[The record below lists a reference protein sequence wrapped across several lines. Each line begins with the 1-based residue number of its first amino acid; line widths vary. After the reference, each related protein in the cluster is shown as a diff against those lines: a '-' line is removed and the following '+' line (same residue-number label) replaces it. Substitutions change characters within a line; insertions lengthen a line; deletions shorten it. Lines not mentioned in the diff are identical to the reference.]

1 MTLRNALA
9 VSAFFVAPALFNP
22 CIAAVAATV
31 AAEGNITALRSALI
45 PKHEVAADIFLK
57 AHPTWDGRGVVIG
70 IFDTGVDPAAAGLT
84 VTSTGERKIVDIIDA
99 SGSGDVDTSTKRK
112 PDASGKLLAL
122 SGRKLTLPPGIVNPS
137 GEFRLGLKAASE
149 LFYGQVL
156 KRVTDERAAARSAA
170 ASLRNAARDRSEAAG
185 PLKAARAKAPDERGR
200 ADRDLIARDLALTA
214 LDDSKDLEATLVYDC
229 VVWNDGTGWRVVV
242 DTNQDGDLGDELTLR
257 PFGIAGEFGFF
268 GSVAQANFGV
278 QVYEGGDLLSIVT
291 VSGSHGTHVASI
303 AAGNSPDEP
312 ARNGIAPGA
321 RILSIK
327 IGDIRA
333 GGSSYGTSELRA
345 TAIAAQHRVDIVNAS
360 WGGRS
365 TLQDGKNQ
373 NSRLYDVMVERFD
386 ILAVVSAGNDGP
398 AYGTA
403 GSAGAEASR
412 VLGVGAYMSR
422 EMGTVLY
429 NTLKDTADAAQ
440 QFSSRG
446 PTKDGDFGVDIMA
459 PGAAYASLSPESQK
473 RADMFNGTSMASPS
487 AAGVAALVL
496 SAARQN
502 KLAAGPA
509 LLRSALILGAQPIA
523 DESVLTRGSGLVN
536 TPGAWKKLNELQSV
550 PAFRV
555 FYDIE
560 VDQGTFTSKGRGLL
574 LRESVDETRMRVNV
588 KITPA
593 WAESTPQKARFSFE
607 SDLLLKPS
615 VPWISTP
622 QYVHMTNGPRS
633 VSMLVNVPPV
643 AKGAIGSV
651 HVAQVDAVV
660 ANQRSLG
667 PVFSIPVTLI
677 QPAPQSAFSKNRLDT
692 VVELK
697 PSVTKRHFVQAPAN
711 ASVLRITVKH
721 VAKDSLVR
729 RFSVQAVA
737 YAAQTHVASM
747 ETIRNLNLAT
757 DAEQTFDLKLRPGV
771 VAEIAYTLHFGA
783 VGDASLQTRLEWIGT
798 GVGDTVITVPANAGW
813 ATVALNPLADRDVKV
828 EAKID
833 RAIHVF
839 LPESTSDLK
848 LDERAEL
855 PASPLTPGPL
865 RVHLLRQRFA
875 LDFKEGLTAH
885 VLEAQDY
892 DLDDAVGGG
901 RITLTHESGEVLFD
915 SPGRNMVT
923 GRPPVKFLKGKT
935 TAIVEYTATE
945 IDLLKT
951 VAATPLRLSEAL
963 KVPSPLPIRASL
975 RERLFGKDVTE
986 LKLKRGREEILF
998 LQDKAID
1005 ELVKQEPKP
1014 AHFMGELTV
1023 RDSENRVLDRQPI
1036 VYIAGASPAKVI
1048 NADPKAK
1055 PVKDERTD
1063 VEKLSDSLFDA
1074 RLAFVRE
1081 QRGTTDQAIAFR
1093 RAEVLV
1099 ALRTEKSGDAAIVF
1113 EQALDAA
1120 IAAGLAGDSWPKA
1133 KTATGD
1139 ASADSRP
1146 GGTAAP
1152 TVAPAPA
1159 VSNPERAVLA
1169 LLDEARRLA
1178 GPDAVAQYF
1187 GAPPAVVSGD
1197 LAARPAQEREKK
1209 RQTGLRETLAKIE
1222 RLRADVLRGAGQS
1235 DAAWKA
1241 FAEIKRWE
1249 PEPSNKQSL
1258 AIEMTLLEQ
1267 SGLFGLTLDALNNR
1281 LKDEPANKA
1290 LLAQRA
1296 ALYDKLGWIN
1306 AAEHERLR
1314 LARFEQQKKLVD
1326 KL

>member
-1 MTLRNALA
+1 MTLRNAL
-9 VSAFFVAPALFNP
+9 VVTAFFIAPGLFTS
-22 CIAAVAATV
+22 CIAAAA
-31 AAEGNITALRSALI
+31 AAADGNITALRSALI
-45 PKHEVAADIFLK
+45 PKHEVAADLFLK

-70 IFDTGVDPAAAGLT
+70 IFDTGVDPAAAGLA

-99 SGSGDVDTSTKRK
+99 SGSGDVDTSTKQK
-112 PDASGKLLAL
+112 PDASGNLLAL
-122 SGRKLTLPPGIVNPS
+122 SGRRLTLPPWINNPS
-137 GEFRLGLKAASE
+137 GEYRLGLKAASE
-149 LFYGQVL
+149 LFYGEVL
-156 KRVTDERAAARSAA
+156 KRLTDERAAARSAA
-170 ASLRNAARDRSEAAG
+170 ASLRTAARDRSDAAG
-185 PLKAARAKAPDERGR
+185 QLKAARAKAPDERSR
-200 ADRDLIARDLALTA
+200 SDRDQIARDGALTA
-214 LDDSKDLEATLVYDC
+214 LEDSKDAEATLLYDC
-229 VVWNDGTGWRVVV
+229 VMWHDGTGWRVVV
-242 DTNQDGDLGDELTLR
+242 DTNEDGDLANEMILR
-257 PFGIAGEFGFF
+257 PFGIAGEFGSF
-268 GSVAQANFGV
+268 GNIAHANFGV

-303 AAGNSPDEP
+303 AAANLPDEP

-373 NSRLYDVMVERFD
+373 NSRVYDMMVERFD
-386 ILAVVSAGNDGP
+386 ILAVISAGNNGP
-398 AYGTA
+398 AFGTA
-403 GSAGAEASR
+403 GGAGAEASR

-422 EMGTVLY
+422 EMGKVLY

-446 PTKDGDFGVDIMA
+446 PTKDGDFGVDVMA
-459 PGAAYASLSPESQK
+459 PGAAYASLSEESLK

-509 LLRSALILGAQPIA
+509 LLRSALILGAQPLP
-523 DESVLTRGSGLVN
+523 DESVLTRGSGLIN
-536 TPGAWKKLNELQSV
+536 APGAWKKLNDLQSV
-550 PAFRV
+550 PAFRS

-574 LRESVDETRMRVNV
+574 LRESVDEARMRVGV

-615 VPWISTP
+615 VPWISVP
-622 QYVHMTNGPRS
+622 EYVHMTNGPRS
-633 VSMLVNVPPV
+633 IPMLVNVPPV
-643 AKGAIGSV
+643 AKGAVGSV
-651 HVAQVDAVV
+651 HVAQVNALV

-667 PVFSIPVTLI
+667 PVFSIPITII
-677 QPAPQSAFSKNRLDT
+677 QPAPHSAFTKNKLET
-692 VVELK
+692 VVALK
-697 PSVTKRHFVQAPAN
+697 PSMTQRHFVKAPAN

-721 VAKDSLVR
+721 VAKDSLAR

-737 YAAQTHVASM
+737 YAAQTYVASM
-747 ETIRNLNLAT
+747 ETVRNLNLAT
-757 DAEQTFDLKLRPGV
+757 DAEQTFDLKLRPGA
-771 VAEIAYTLHFGA
+771 VAEVAYTLHFGA

-798 GVGDTVITVPANAGW
+798 GVGDTAITVPANAGW
-813 ATVALNPLADRDVKV
+813 AMVTLNPLADRDIEA

-839 LPESTSDLK
+839 LPESTSELK
-848 LDERAEL
+848 LDERAEV
-855 PASPLTPGPL
+855 PASPLTPGPA

-892 DLDDAVGGG
+892 DLGDAVGGG
-901 RITLTHESGEVLFD
+901 RVTLTHESGEVLFD
-915 SPGRNMVT
+915 SPGRSRVT
-923 GRPPVKFLKGKT
+923 GRPPVKFPKGKT
-935 TAIVEYTATE
+935 TAIVEYTAAE
-945 IDLLKT
+945 SELLKT
-951 VAATPLRLSEAL
+951 VVATPLRLSEAL
-963 KVPSPLPIRASL
+963 KVPRPLPIRASL
-975 RERLFGKDVTE
+975 RDRLFGKDTTE
-986 LKLKRGREEILF
+986 LKLKRGREEIVF

-1014 AHFMGELTV
+1014 AHFMGELTL

-1036 VYIAGASPAKVI
+1036 IYIAGASPAKVI

-1055 PVKDERTD
+1055 PVKEERTD
-1063 VEKLSDSLFDA
+1063 VEKLGDTLYDT

-1081 QRGTTDQAIAFR
+1081 QRGTTDIAVAAR
-1093 RAEVLV
+1093 RTEVLL
-1099 ALRTEKSGDAAIVF
+1099 ALRSERPADAAIVF

-1120 IAAGLAGDSWPKA
+1120 LAAGLAGESWPKA
-1133 KTATGD
+1133 KAGGSDVPPARETK
-1139 ASADSRP
+1139 ASAA
-1146 GGTAAP
+1146 TMQ
-1152 TVAPAPA
+1152 APAPA
-1159 VSNPERAVLA
+1159 TVNAERPVLA

-1178 GPDAVAQYF
+1178 GADAVAQYF
-1187 GAPPAVVSGD
+1187 GAPPAAVSGD
-1197 LAARPAQEREKK
+1197 LAARPAREREKK
-1209 RQTGLRETLAKIE
+1209 RLTGLRETLAKIE
-1222 RLRADVLRGAGQS
+1222 RLRTDVLRGAGQS

-1249 PEPSNKQSL
+1249 AEPSNKQSL
-1258 AIEMTLLEQ
+1258 AIELTLLEQ

-1281 LKDEPANKA
+1281 LKDESANKS

-1296 ALYDKLGWIN
+1296 ALYDKMGWTSH
-1306 AAEHERLR
+1306 AERERLR
-1314 LARFEQQKKLVD
+1314 LARFEQQRKLAE